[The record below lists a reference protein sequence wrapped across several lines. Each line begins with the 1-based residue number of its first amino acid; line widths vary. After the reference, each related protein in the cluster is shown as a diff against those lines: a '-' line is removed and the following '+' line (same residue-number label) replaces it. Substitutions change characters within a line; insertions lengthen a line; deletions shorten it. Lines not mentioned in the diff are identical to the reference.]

1 MGDMSAFFSVFIFT
15 FLTSLFIILLYV
27 IFVLP
32 NDIIRME
39 IIECMEGDRSR
50 DQYELC
56 AEEVLIR
63 TRSRG
68 DPTSFM

>member
-56 AEEVLIR
+56 TEEVLIR